1 MSPRSSCRY
10 GRSFSYQAPVPPKIN
25 LFTSKWSPISSVPS
39 IDADGILKACT
50 MKLVP
55 KSARIT
61 VTSSDSRYSEIVV
74 WSARCFCFF
83 SGACF
88 SISATVSSG
97 IPPQPFASARSSRSK
112 ALRAARCSASF
123 FVPPSPLAMHSPSI
137 QTSIWKTFSWSGP
150 LSPAT
155 RYSAGACP
163 RPCKSSC
170 NADLRSDSEMR
181 SPRSSRACSNRILRN
196 TSRAA
201 PSPPSRY
208 TAATTASNASASS
221 VCFSRPPVFSSPRP
235 NRKCSPRRS
244 RRAASSR
251 EPAFT
256 IRARLLESC
265 PSLHSGKA
273 ARRYSLVSSSRT
285 ASPRNSS
292 RSLSRESEAET
303 ASSASAARNSGTAE
317 LCVSA
322 LSRSSLAENLYPR
335 RSSNA
340 PSAIRIVS
348 CIIPPC
354 RRPGSLR
361 RAQLRRASLL
371 RVIRLALAG
380 RLHGPRHGRT
390 LVEGRYR
397 IIKVRRDLVR
407 HPQQIVIHGVRI
419 RIDLHSLLELRNRFR
434 ILPPPHVDQS
444 QTAVGHRQRLILR
457 GRKGFI
463 GQVLGLRERWR
474 NFNGLFGIL
483 LRFGEHLHGSGIGC
497 TPTQSP
503 RERLPQ
509 QRERR
514 DIVRYDRDF
523 LFAVFLHLLRVPRLQ
538 VGISQCSVHGRFVA
552 ALRIFLEKCFAG
564 FNLFGGIIRIHGLK
578 GLVRRIFFRIHRRR
592 RVQRQRCSFRRL
604 RFVALLRRRLALA
617 SLALLRALPCCNS
630 ARAYQQSRDGCRAQP
645 DIPLLSHPFSPVPFL
660 IHSIFVNGAASAPQP
675 TRPGKN
681 QPCSRSRD
689 GFISAK

>member
-1 MSPRSSCRY
+1 IMSPRSSCRY

-55 KSARIT
+55 KSARMT
-61 VTSSDSRYSEIVV
+61 VTSNDSRYSEIVV
-74 WSARCFCFF
+74 WSLRCSCFF
-83 SGACF
+83 SAARS
-88 SISATVSSG
+88 SISVTVSSG

-196 TSRAA
+196 SSRAA
-201 PSPPSRY
+201 PNPPSRY

-235 NRKCSPRRS
+235 NLKCFPRRR
-244 RRAASSR
+244 RRAAASR

-265 PSLHSGKA
+265 PSLHSGKV
-273 ARRYSLVSSSRT
+273 ARRYSLASSSRP

-292 RSLSRESEAET
+292 RSLSLGSKAET
-303 ASSASAARNSGTAE
+303 ASSATAARNSGTAE
-317 LCVSA
+317 LWVSA

-340 PSAIRIVS
+340 PSVIRIVS

-407 HPQQIVIHGVRI
+407 HAQQIVIHGVRI
-419 RIDLHSLLELRNRFR
+419 RIDLHSLFELRNRFR
-434 ILPPPHVDQS
+434 ILPSPHVDQP
-444 QTAVGHRQRLILR
+444 QPAVSHRQRLILR
-457 GRKGFI
+457 GRKSFI
-463 GQVLGLRERWR
+463 GQVFGLRKRGR
-474 NFNGLFGIL
+474 NLDGLLGIL
-483 LRFGEHLHGSGIGC
+483 FRFGQHLHGSGVGC
-497 TPTQSP
+497 TPTQAP
-503 RERLPQ
+503 RQCLPQ

-514 DIVRYDRDF
+514 DVVGRQRDF
-523 LFAVFLHLLRVPRLQ
+523 LFAIFLHLLRVPDLQ
-538 VGISQCSVHGRFVA
+538 VGISQSPVYRRFVA

-564 FNLFGGIIRIHGLK
+564 FNPCGGITRIHGLK
-578 GLVRRIFFRIHRRR
+578 GLVRRIFFRTHRRR
-592 RVQRQRCSFRRL
+592 RVQRQRCSFQRL
-604 RFVALLRRRLALA
+604 RFVALLRRRLTLA
-617 SLALLRALPCCNS
+617 SLALLRTLCRRDS
-630 ARAYQQSRDGCRAQP
+630 VRA
-645 DIPLLSHPFSPVPFL
+645 
-660 IHSIFVNGAASAPQP
+660 
-675 TRPGKN
+675 
-681 QPCSRSRD
+681 
-689 GFISAK
+689 